1 MKDRNKG
8 FRNGEYKE
16 YRPERLLKWGLTDN
30 ASEPGET
37 ILLDRRDIFIRG
49 WPEKV

>member
-1 MKDRNKG
+1 MKDRR
-8 FRNGEYKE
+8 FRNREYKE
-16 YRPERLLKWGLTDN
+16 YRPERLLKWGLSDN

-37 ILLDRRDIFIRG
+37 ILPDRRDIFIRG